1 MTHTYVFTNIK
12 GGVTKTT
19 TTVNLAHGLAQT
31 GRKTL
36 VIDADHQCNT
46 TLAILGK
53 MQEERQGTFFEVM
66 MNNRPVRDVVRHTPF
81 TNLDIVQGS
90 MWLSNANTWLAGQYG
105 RENILKHALEG
116 LTDYLYILIDTPP
129 NSELITVNSWVAS
142 DGLVITMTPS
152 LFAMTGIRILEI
164 HLEEIR
170 KQTKRPYPIFGV
182 VISLDD
188 HTNKS
193 ATRIGQIREYF
204 GDRVF
209 TTVIPKNVKVEMAT
223 DESVPLFDY
232 APGSTGAKAYA
243 DLVSEFITR
252 QEVGQHG

>member
-1 MTHTYVFTNIK
+1 VFTNIK

-19 TTVNLAHGLAQT
+19 STVNIAHGLSQT

-46 TLAILGK
+46 TFALLGK
-53 MQEERQGTFFEVM
+53 MQEDRRGTFFEVM
-66 MNNRPVRDVVRHTPF
+66 MNRRPVRDVIQPTPF
-81 TNLDIVQGS
+81 ANLDIVQGS
-90 MWLSNANTWLAGQYG
+90 MWLSNANTYLSGQYG
-105 RENILKHALEG
+105 RENILKQALEG
-116 LTDYLYILIDTPP
+116 TNNYHYILIDTPP

-170 KQTKRPYPIFGV
+170 KQTKSPYPIFGV
-182 VISLDD
+182 AISMDD

-193 ATRIGQIREYF
+193 RTRIDQIREYF
-204 GDRVF
+204 GSKVF
-209 TTVIPKNVKVEMAT
+209 QTVIPKNVRVEMAT
-223 DESVPLFDY
+223 DEARPLFDY
-232 APGSTGAKAYA
+232 APGSTGARAYA
-243 DLVSEFITR
+243 ELVSEFILR
-252 QEVGQHG
+252 SEKE

>member
-1 MTHTYVFTNIK
+1 MKTYVFTNIK

-19 TTVNLAHGLAQT
+19 STVNIGHGLAQT

-36 VIDADHQCNT
+36 IIDADHQCNT
-46 TLAILGK
+46 TLALLGK
-53 MQEERQGTFFEVM
+53 MPEERRGTFFEVM
-66 MNNRPVRDVVRHTPF
+66 MNRRPVKEMIQTTPF
-81 TNLDIVQGS
+81 DNLDLVQGS

-105 RENILKHALEG
+105 RENILRDALEG
-116 LTDYLYILIDTPP
+116 ISGYHYILIDTPP

-164 HLEEIR
+164 HLDEIR
-170 KQTKRPYPIFGV
+170 KQTRRPYPVFGV
-182 VISLDD
+182 VIAMDD

-193 ATRIGQIREYF
+193 DMRIKQIREYF
-204 GDRVF
+204 TEKVF

-223 DESVPLFDY
+223 DEARPLFDY
-232 APGSTGAKAYA
+232 APGSTGAVAYA
-243 DLVSEFITR
+243 ELVSEFVR
-252 QEVGQHG
+252 RSEVGDNG

>member
-1 MTHTYVFTNIK
+1 MTTLVFTNIK

-19 TTVNLAHGLAQT
+19 STVNIGHGLAQT

-36 VIDADHQCNT
+36 IIDADHQCNT
-46 TLAILGK
+46 TLALLGK
-53 MQEERQGTFFEVM
+53 MQEERKGTFFEVM
-66 MNNRPVRDVVRHTPF
+66 MNRRPVKEVIEHTPF
-81 TNLDIVQGS
+81 ENLDIVQGS

-105 RENILKHALEG
+105 RENILRDALEG
-116 LTDYLYILIDTPP
+116 VGDYHYILIDTPP

-170 KQTKRPYPIFGV
+170 KQTRRPYPIFGV
-182 VISLDD
+182 IISMDD

-193 ATRIGQIREYF
+193 EMRIAQIREYF
-204 GDRVF
+204 GDKVF
-209 TTVIPKNVKVEMAT
+209 STVIPKNVKVEMAT
-223 DESVPLFDY
+223 DEARPIFDY
-232 APGSTGAKAYA
+232 APGSTGALAYA
-243 DLVSEFITR
+243 DLVTDLIQRSEVT
-252 QEVGQHG
+252 VNA